1 MSVSTDICNSALVK
15 LGAERIN
22 NINEDNKRARLC
34 LEQYE
39 KIKQRVLRSHNWTCA
54 IKRSVLPKLVSV
66 LAFGEENLFQ
76 KPLDCLR
83 IVSISVDSPYKLEGD
98 KILSYENELQ
108 ISYITSTTP
117 EEKFDACL
125 REAIACALA
134 ADLCYAINQSNN
146 MKAQLLQEYE
156 FWIGEARSFNSQEIT
171 PDNYLFDTWSDS
183 RMFGGRANHRGPQSG
198 WGGDW

>member
-22 NINEDNKRARLC
+22 NLNEDNKRARLC
-34 LEQYE
+34 LEQYG
-39 KIKQRVLRSHNWTCA
+39 KIKNRVLRSHNWTCA
-54 IKRSVLPKLVSV
+54 IKRASLPKLNTT

-76 KPLDCLR
+76 KPMDCLR
-83 IVSISVDSPYKLEGD
+83 IVSTTVDAPYKLEGD
-98 KILSYENELQ
+98 KLLSFEEVLE
-108 ISYITSTTP
+108 ISYISSNTP
-117 EEKFDACL
+117 EELFDVCL
-125 REAIACALA
+125 REVMACALA
-134 ADLCYAINQSNN
+134 ADLCYVINQSSN

-183 RMFGGRANHRGPQSG
+183 RLFGGRANSRRPDSY
-198 WGGDW
+198 GGDW